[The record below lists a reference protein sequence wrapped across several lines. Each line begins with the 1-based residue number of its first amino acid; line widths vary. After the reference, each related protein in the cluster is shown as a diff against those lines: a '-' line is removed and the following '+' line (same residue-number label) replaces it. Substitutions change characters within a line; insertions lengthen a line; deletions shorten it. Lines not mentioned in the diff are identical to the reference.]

1 MKVEINEDK
10 RKILLIIPNPKLRQ
24 GYQSLPIHYPENIKH
39 YEAHIF
45 AKALL
50 NTCFGK
56 KLQSNILPF
65 VKSHFSHIK
74 KSRIELGKLE
84 NWDIHFLDFFR
95 YYLVDNRHTKASTE
109 TRLNNWS
116 AGKAYIENLKLLGMI
131 PRNTIIPDS
140 RIKTE
145 RSRSAGE
152 DSQVL
157 TGKRKYQNGRVNQIE
172 QKYLIDFSYAKSEQI
187 YFDDIKKELL
197 STANSVQLEAQDYWR
212 KMKQCHTLGESLI
225 KLIPSSLLD
234 EQIGKIHKTKSTSP
248 AITPLIIFST
258 PELTL
263 AWFLACF
270 QRLFLR
276 GEIKAISVTD
286 MQNTLYFRN
295 HLNGKHIDFIQRT
308 ARQMLNK
315 LVHPKMPFP
324 EVISRLLG
332 MLSARDCAVASAI
345 LIDED
350 CSINPDTL
358 GSAQYQDKDGKGY
371 ITVIENSE
379 DVILS
384 LSKDRAV
391 KRFQILIPKV
401 STQVVLDIIDC
412 TKKIR
417 NHLTPTNPDAANY
430 LFLVATRIGFGPPNN
445 ISSQMKGGS
454 GLPWYDYSK
463 DNFEQNKV
471 AKENFNLSA
480 IRSTR
485 GIIVWLETGSVRRMA
500 KALGN
505 TERIVMKSYLPQW
518 LIRKRNERNA
528 RIFQQTLILIACA
541 GEPWLLEASDFHT
554 LADLEQFVLN
564 TLSSDNNQSDLSTE
578 LKRLYQPNNND
589 DERYCRNSLSLNL
602 SEQSLTALYTYA
614 DWASEE
620 QLLPDNTLRCAL
632 VDLAMLLQ
640 TTAKQP
646 AETDYKSDIV
656 RSNIQGDSFVDFQ
669 ALNKKAL
676 SNKSTALTTLKKV
689 TAA

>member
-1 MKVEINEDK
+1 MEVKVKEED
-10 RKILLIIPNPKLRQ
+10 RKILLTIPNERLRQ
-24 GYQSLPIHYPENIKH
+24 GYQCLPIRYPEIIKH
-39 YEAHIF
+39 CEAEVF

-56 KLQSNILPF
+56 KLHSCILPF
-65 VKSHFSHIK
+65 VKSHFRYI
-74 KSRIELGKLE
+74 RINQVELANIE
-84 NWDIHFLDFFR
+84 NWDIFFLNFFR
-95 YYLVDNRHTKASTE
+95 YYLTDDSHTKASTK
-109 TRLNNWS
+109 TRLNNWTV
-116 AGKAYIENLKLLGMI
+116 GKAYIENLKLLGI
-131 PRNTIIPDS
+131 VPRNTVIPDS

-145 RSRSAGE
+145 RSRSASSE
-152 DSQVL
+152 SQVL
-157 TGKRKYQNGRVNQIE
+157 TGKRKYQSGRVNNIE
-172 QKYLIDFSYAKSEQI
+172 QKYLIDFSYAKSEKI

-197 STANSVQLEAQDYWR
+197 STANSVQREAQDYWR
-212 KMKQCHTLGESLI
+212 KMKQCHTLGRSLVE
-225 KLIPSSLLD
+225 LIPSSLLD
-234 EQIGKIHKTKSTSP
+234 EEIGKINEPKSASHTK
-248 AITPLIIFST
+248 TPLIKFST

-276 GEIKAISVTD
+276 GEIKAISITEI
-286 MQNTLYFRN
+286 QNARYFRK
-295 HLNGKHIDFIQRT
+295 HLNGYYIDMIQRT
-308 ARQMLNK
+308 AREMLDK
-315 LVHPKMPFP
+315 LTHPKMPFP

-332 MLSARDCAVASAI
+332 MFSARDCAVASAI

-350 CSINPDTL
+350 CSINPDTI
-358 GSAQYQDKDGKGY
+358 GSAQYEDKDGKKY
-371 ITVIENSE
+371 ITLLENSE
-379 DVILS
+379 EVILS

-391 KRFQILIPKV
+391 KRFQVLTPEI

-412 TKKIR
+412 TKLIR
-417 NHLTPTNPDAANY
+417 DYLTPSNPGAANY
-430 LFLVATRIGFGPPNN
+430 LFLVATRNGFGPPNN
-445 ISSQMKGGS
+445 ISLQMKGGS

-463 DNFEQNKV
+463 ENFERKKV

-541 GEPWLLEASDFHT
+541 GAPWLLEASDFHT
-554 LADLEQFVLN
+554 LLDLEQFVLSA
-564 TLSSDNNQSDLSTE
+564 LSSENNQSDLSSE
-578 LKRLYQPNNND
+578 LKRLYQPDNSV
-589 DERYCRNSLSLNL
+589 ESHCRNALSLNL

-620 QLLPDNTLRCAL
+620 QFSMDDILRCAL
-632 VDLAMLLQ
+632 VDLAVLLQ
-640 TTAKQP
+640 ATAEQP
-646 AETDYKSDIV
+646 VGTDYKCDIV
-656 RSNIQGDSFVDFQ
+656 RSNIQGDSHLDFQ

-676 SNKSTALTTLKKV
+676 LNKSIALASIKQITV
-689 TAA
+689 A